1 MGVPDGLSD
10 GEGVVA
16 TFFFDQV
23 PNHCRDKERDQLRAP
38 VFQGQSQEQD
48 GDQLRTPVF
57 QGQSQEQDGDQ
68 LRTPVFRD
76 QSFHDRCATKFPRYA
91 GEMF

>member
-57 QGQSQEQDGDQ
+57 
-68 LRTPVFRD
+68 RD